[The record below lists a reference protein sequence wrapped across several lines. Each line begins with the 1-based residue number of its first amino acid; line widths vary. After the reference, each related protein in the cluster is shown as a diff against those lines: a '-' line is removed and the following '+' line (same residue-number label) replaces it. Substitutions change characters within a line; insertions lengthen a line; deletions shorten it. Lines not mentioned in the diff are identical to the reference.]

1 MNSEKKTEKSKE
13 QKSPP
18 AYFLS
23 LTVENIRCFGP
34 KQTIVFSDGNGRPA
48 QWTVILGDNGTGKTT
63 LLQCLAIIEPAFHRS
78 PVKTMPKSFNRGTN
92 ESFISGTIIQSS
104 KLKEHNEEKL
114 TGNFKIS
121 NEYIYPV
128 YPAKPSIMKVRAGP
142 LSIGVCQK
150 PTIDCNLT
158 CYSYGAAR
166 RIGDASLAD
175 KEMDDPIAS
184 LFDDV
189 ALINAEEWLLQ
200 LDYAASKPSNIQQKF
215 KKKLDQVKEILKN
228 ILPDVEDINIT
239 IPSEEKP
246 NPTVEFKT
254 DYGWVSMKNL
264 SMGYKTMIAWIA
276 DLARRLFDRYPD
288 SPDPIAEPA
297 IVLIDEID
305 LHLHPKWQRDLMNF
319 LSTRFIN
326 TQFIVTAHSPLVVQS
341 VPGDGR
347 SDSRINIVVL
357 KQEQDHVVIKKEEQ
371 SVRGWRVDQ
380 LLASELFGVS
390 TYPEELE
397 KLLDERRKILGKV
410 KIGRNDKKRLKEL
423 ESQIGY
429 LPTAEK
435 PEDIEAME
443 IIRSAAQIYF

>member
-1 MNSEKKTEKSKE
+1 MT
-13 QKSPP
+13 
-18 AYFLS
+18 
-23 LTVENIRCFGP
+23 
-34 KQTIVFSDGNGRPA
+34 
-48 QWTVILGDNGTGKTT
+48 
-63 LLQCLAIIEPAFHRS
+63 
-78 PVKTMPKSFNRGTN
+78 
-92 ESFISGTIIQSS
+92 
-104 KLKEHNEEKL
+104 
-114 TGNFKIS
+114 
-121 NEYIYPV
+121 
-128 YPAKPSIMKVRAGP
+128 
-142 LSIGVCQK
+142 
-150 PTIDCNLT
+150 
-158 CYSYGAAR
+158 
-166 RIGDASLAD
+166 LAD

-357 KQEQDHVVIKKEEQ
+357 KQEQEQDHVVIKKEEQ

-397 KLLDERRKILGKV
+397 KLLDERRKILGKA
-410 KIGRNDKKRLKEL
+410 KIGRNDKKRLNEL